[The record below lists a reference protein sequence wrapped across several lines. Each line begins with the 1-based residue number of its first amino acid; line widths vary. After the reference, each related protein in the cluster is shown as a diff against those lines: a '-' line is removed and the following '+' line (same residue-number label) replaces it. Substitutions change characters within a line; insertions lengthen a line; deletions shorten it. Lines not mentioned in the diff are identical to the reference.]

1 MSSLSHMWKLH
12 ATAKMKEFWNCQVT
26 TAKRVDLA
34 NAHQALQGQPSSHS
48 RHAWFPSLQCAGR
61 LPGTGLGTWDAAN
74 LPQCP
79 SAQFSI
85 PQTALWHASTF
96 LPHGAYCTVPASS
109 CNYAWHL
116 PSPLQSLVNWLS
128 TFTSLELSTRPH
140 TLQVHSYDI
149 PLSSCQPNCY
159 T

>member
-1 MSSLSHMWKLH
+1 MKNQFHLLGTHMSSLSHMWKLH

-85 PQTALWHASTF
+85 PQTALWHAWTF
-96 LPHGAYCTVPASS
+96 LPHRAYCFFMQLRVTLAFPVAVT
-109 CNYAWHL
+109 CKLAKYFRIIGTQHKA
-116 PSPLQSLVNWLS
+116 
-128 TFTSLELSTRPH
+128 PH
-140 TLQVHSYDI
+140 TTGPFIWHPSF
-149 PLSSCQPNCY
+149 
-159 T
+159 